1 MQWGDN
7 KQQLM
12 QGKIEIYTKQ
22 CIWKFYFQHED
33 LFLSL
38 GHSPLFSWER
48 ETLVSFSLF
57 IDLDKHTPIILG
69 MDPIDS
75 GVTQTQKL
83 LMAVLSHLFINL
95 HWTYV

>member
-1 MQWGDN
+1 MV
-7 KQQLM
+7 K
-12 QGKIEIYTKQ
+12 KIEIYTKQ

-38 GHSPLFSWER
+38 GHSPLFPER
-48 ETLVSFSLF
+48 EDFGQFFTF
-57 IDLDKHTPIILG
+57 IDLDKHTSIILG

-75 GVTQTQKL
+75 GVTQMQKL